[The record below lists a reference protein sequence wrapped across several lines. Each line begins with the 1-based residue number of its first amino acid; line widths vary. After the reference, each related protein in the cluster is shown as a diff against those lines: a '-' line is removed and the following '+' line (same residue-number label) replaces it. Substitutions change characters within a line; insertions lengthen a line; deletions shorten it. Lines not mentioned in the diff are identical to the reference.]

1 MLLVLEELSVLHVV
15 PAVGHGNTK
24 VTFEDKQKKILRKD
38 MKQVYISI
46 KFLWFQFVCKIKEI
60 MFNLILHNF

>member
-38 MKQVYISI
+38 IKQVYISI
-46 KFLWFQFVCKIKEI
+46 KSFGFDLSAKSKKSCSI
-60 MFNLILHNF
+60 